1 LGKQKKEKD
10 AKGSFQCQVKAK
22 SQTVVVI
29 KRGLNKLS
37 VLKQFFASPPSN
49 SKKSGFE

>member
-1 LGKQKKEKD
+1 MQKKEKD
-10 AKGSFQCQVKAK
+10 AESSFQCQVKAK

-37 VLKQFFASPPSN
+37 VLKQFFASPPLQFQ
-49 SKKSGFE
+49 KIGI